1 MSNPDDPR
9 DLLDELETLQ
19 RVLDDAASDQVDRDQ
34 SAPSLDPLELGSL
47 ENIPV
52 LDELFGEPD
61 KPAASDKQQRPG
73 LRAVPDVPAPSD
85 DNPAPG
91 EQHPLAGLTATST
104 SLPDPAATRTST
116 PSVARVSGNPFLPQ
130 AILDKL
136 AHEREAAQYSAEQA
150 QATMAKIMG
159 STVDDPFT
167 FDDLS
172 DDEPFPLTST
182 DAPLAEPAPLASQAI
197 SDRHKAAIIDELVAE
212 MLPEIEARLRK
223 LLADK
228 L

>member
-34 SAPSLDPLELGSL
+34 SAPSLELGSL

-61 KPAASDKQQRPG
+61 KPAASNKQQRPG

-91 EQHPLAGLTATST
+91 EQHPLAGLTAAST
-104 SLPDPAATRTST
+104 SLPDPAATRAST

-167 FDDLS
+167 FDDLG
-172 DDEPFPLTST
+172 DEPEIST

>member
-61 KPAASDKQQRPG
+61 KPLASDKKQRPG

-91 EQHPLAGLTATST
+91 EQHPLAGLTAST

-159 STVDDPFT
+159 SAVDDPFT

-172 DDEPFPLTST
+172 DDEPEIST

-197 SDRHKAAIIDELVAE
+197 SDRHKAAIIDELVEE
-212 MLPEIEARLRK
+212 MLPQIEARLRQ

>member
-91 EQHPLAGLTATST
+91 EQHPLAGLTAAST

-159 STVDDPFT
+159 SAVDDPCT

-172 DDEPFPLTST
+172 DDEPEISADT
-182 DAPLAEPAPLASQAI
+182 PLAEPAPLASQAI
-197 SDRHKAAIIDELVAE
+197 SDRHKAAIIDELVEE
-212 MLPEIEARLRK
+212 MLPQIEARLRQ

>member
-73 LRAVPDVPAPSD
+73 LRAVPDAPAPSD

-91 EQHPLAGLTATST
+91 EQHPLAGLTA
-104 SLPDPAATRTST
+104 AST

-159 STVDDPFT
+159 SAVDDPFT

-172 DDEPFPLTST
+172 DDEPEISA

-197 SDRHKAAIIDELVAE
+197 SDRHKAAIINELVEE
-212 MLPEIEARLRK
+212 MLPQIEARLRQ

>member
-61 KPAASDKQQRPG
+61 KPAASDKQRPG
-73 LRAVPDVPAPSD
+73 LRAVPDLPAPSD

-91 EQHPLAGLTATST
+91 EQHPLAGLTAAST

-159 STVDDPFT
+159 SAVDDPFT

-172 DDEPFPLTST
+172 DDEPEISA
-182 DAPLAEPAPLASQAI
+182 DAPLAELAPLASQAI
-197 SDRHKAAIIDELVAE
+197 SDHHKAAIIDELVEE
-212 MLPEIEARLRK
+212 MLPQIEARLRQ